1 MEKLDNKSLCLSLMK
16 ANSEERVIEILKEN
30 GYWDNPNCWR
40 YYGDKENNYS
50 AAGNQADEAEAA
62 LVEKI
67 TNARDAILMNE
78 CVLKGID
85 PRSDK
90 APSGVRAAVAEFFE
104 SNPKGELAGQIKE
117 WDKTKRRE
125 VARLMSVYLTGPS
138 PRDGYPCV
146 NIADKGE
153 GQTPLRIPETIL
165 SLGESIKRNIRFVH
179 GKWNMGGTAAL
190 VYCGK
195 KNLQFVLSKRNPN
208 LQINSA
214 NNKES
219 DANWGFTIVR
229 REDPQGL
236 ITSSTY
242 KYLAPIGIDD
252 APTKGD
258 LLSFAS
264 ETMPIF
270 AEYNKPYC
278 VESEWGTLIKLYEY
292 ETSYRQNVQGNG
304 GLLRP
309 LDLLA
314 PDLGL
319 PFRLHECRYEGDP
332 GSFEHQVNGLRVR
345 LHDQADKVLEPGYPT
360 YHNPEIEGERISI
373 AVYAFKEDKAKNYR
387 DNDKGCVFVLNGQS
401 QGWLDDRLFTRNKVG
416 LGFIKNSLLVMV
428 DCSEMTYRGQ
438 ERLFVNDRVHMKR
451 GTDFFD
457 KIESEIVDYL
467 ANHKGLAELQE
478 ERKRKLR
485 TEKVG
490 DDRPLEAVLANVFRH
505 SSALSRIFLRGEKLS
520 NAFRSENVAATN
532 DPFDGVQYPTFFKFK
547 KLDYGETLR
556 RETHVGARARIIFET
571 DAEND
576 YFNRKTKP
584 GSYKLY
590 TFDEHGEPYKVKE
603 DEATYGLNLFN
614 GVGTLNINFSPKFK
628 DGDVIWLM
636 LEVTDPLRIVDPP
649 FENKFVLD
657 FMQQLEKNGGK
668 NNHQRHKNPDK
679 IPGKD
684 QDKPSGVKFPKIE
697 PIYEKDWEK
706 LENFNKYSAMHV
718 AKSKST
724 TPDANVEFTF
734 YVNMDNIYLQ
744 HEIKADVES
753 KVELE
758 AYFKYGMALLG
769 ISIIYDDQ
777 QNKPENEKFEDIER
791 RISEYSRAMG
801 PIIIPM
807 IKEFHN
813 LDLKDELIKELAS

>member
-16 ANSEERVIEILKEN
+16 ANSEDRVIEVLKEN
-30 GYWDNPNCWR
+30 GYWDDPNCWR

-78 CVLKGID
+78 CMLRGID
-85 PRSDK
+85 PRSEK

-104 SNPKGELAGQIKE
+104 SNPKSELAGQIRE
-117 WDKTKRRE
+117 WDKAKRRV
-125 VARLMSVYLTGPS
+125 VAKLMSVYLTGPG
-138 PRDGYPCV
+138 PRDSYPSV

-195 KNLQFVLSKRNPN
+195 RNLQFVLSRRNPS
-208 LQINSA
+208 LQANST
-214 NNKES
+214 NKKES
-219 DANWGFTIVR
+219 DANWGFTVVR

-242 KYLAPIGIDD
+242 KYLAPIGIESN
-252 APTKGD
+252 PTKGD
-258 LLSFAS
+258 LLSFIS
-264 ETMPIF
+264 DTMPIF
-270 AEYNKPYC
+270 AEYNKPYF
-278 VESEWGTLIKLYEY
+278 VESELGTLIKLYEY

-345 LHDQADKVLEPGYPT
+345 LHDQADKVLEPSYPT

-401 QGWLDDRLFTRNKVG
+401 QGWIDDRLFTRNKVG

-490 DDRPLEAVLANVFRH
+490 DDKPLEAVLANVFRS
-505 SSALSRIFLRGEKLS
+505 SSALSRIFLRSEKLS
-520 NAFRSENVAATN
+520 NAFKSDGVASTRE
-532 DPFDGVQYPTFFKFK
+532 PFIGVQYPTHFKFK

-576 YFNRKTKP
+576 YFNRKTNP
-584 GSYKLY
+584 GSYGLY
-590 TFDEHGEPYKVKE
+590 MFDLQGEPYRVKD

-614 GVGTLNINFSPKFK
+614 GVGTLNINFSPKYK
-628 DGDVIWLM
+628 EGDLIWLM
-636 LEVTDPLRIVDPP
+636 LEVTDPLRIVNPP
-649 FENKFVLD
+649 FQNKFALD
-657 FMQQLEKNGGK
+657 VMPEVANNGGK
-668 NNHQRHKNPDK
+668 NHQRHKNPDK

-697 PIYEKDWEK
+697 LIYEKDWGK
-706 LENFNKYSAMHV
+706 LESFNKYSAMHV

-724 TPDANVEFTF
+724 TPEENIEFTF

-769 ISIIYDDQ
+769 ISVIYDDQ
-777 QNKPENEKFEDIER
+777 QNKPENDRFEDIER

>member
-1 MEKLDNKSLCLSLMK
+1 MEKLDNKSLCHLLMK
-16 ANSEERVIEILKEN
+16 TDREEKVIEILKDN
-30 GYWDNPNCWR
+30 GYWDDPRYWR

-78 CVLKGID
+78 CMLRGID

-104 SNPKGELAGQIKE
+104 SNPKSELAGQIKE

-125 VARLMSVYLTGPS
+125 VARLMSVYLTGPG
-138 PRDGYPCV
+138 PRDGHPSI

-153 GQTPLRIPETIL
+153 GQTPRRIPETIL

-190 VYCGK
+190 VFCGK
-195 KNLQFVLSKRNPN
+195 RNIQFVLSKRNPKLN
-208 LQINSA
+208 LNSIEK
-214 NNKES
+214 NES
-219 DANWGFTIVR
+219 DDNWGFTVVK
-229 REDPQGL
+229 REDPQGM

-242 KYLAPIGIDD
+242 KYLAPVGADN
-252 APTKGD
+252 APTKGE
-258 LLSFAS
+258 LLNFAS
-264 ETMPIF
+264 DTMPIF
-270 AEYNKPYC
+270 AEYNKPYS

-319 PFRLHECRYEGDP
+319 PFRLHECRYEGEP
-332 GSFEHQVNGLRVR
+332 GSFEHQVNGLKVR

-360 YHNPEIEGERISI
+360 YHNPENIDGEKISI
-373 AVYAFKEDKAKNYR
+373 GVYAFKEDKAKNYR
-387 DNDKGCVFVLNGQS
+387 ENDKGCVFVLNGQS

-438 ERLFVNDRVHMKR
+438 ERLFVNDRVHMKK

-490 DDRPLEAVLANVFRH
+490 DDRPLEAVLSNVFRH
-505 SSALSRIFLRGEKLS
+505 SSALSKIFLRGEKLS
-520 NAFRSENVAATN
+520 NAFRSDGANTN
-532 DPFDGVQYPTFFKFK
+532 NEPFNGKQYPSYFKFK
-547 KLDYGETLR
+547 KLEYGQTLR
-556 RETHVGARARIIFET
+556 REAHVGSRTRIVFET

-576 YFNRKTKP
+576 YFNRKTNP
-584 GSYKLY
+584 GVYSLY
-590 TFDEHGEPYKVKE
+590 MFDLHGEPYKIKD

-614 GVGTLNINFSPKFK
+614 GIGTLNIDFSPKYK
-628 DGDVIWLM
+628 VGDVIWLM
-636 LEVTDPLRIVDPP
+636 LEVTDPLRIIDSP
-649 FENKFVLD
+649 FQNRLVLD
-657 FMQQLEKNGGK
+657 VMPELESNGGK
-668 NNHQRHKNPDK
+668 PYQRHKNPGK
-679 IPGKD
+679 MPGKEA
-684 QDKPSGVKFPKIE
+684 DKPSGVKFPTIN
-697 PIYEKDWEK
+697 PVYEKDWGQ
-706 LENFNKYSAMHV
+706 LNFNKYSAMHV
-718 AKSKST
+718 AKSKAT
-724 TPDANVEFTF
+724 GPDNAVEFTF
-734 YVNMDNIYLQ
+734 FVNMDNIYLQ
-744 HEIKADVES
+744 HEIKGDVKS

-769 ISIIYDDQ
+769 ISVIYDDQ
-777 QNKPENEKFEDIER
+777 QNKEEKERYEDIEG

-813 LDLKDELIKELAS
+813 LDLKDELIRELAS

>member
-1 MEKLDNKSLCLSLMK
+1 MEKLDNKSLCIELMK
-16 ANSEERVIEILKEN
+16 ADSEEGVIKILKEN
-30 GYWDNPNCWR
+30 GFWDDPNCWR

-78 CVLKGID
+78 CLLKGID
-85 PRSDK
+85 PRSDS

-104 SNPKGELAGQIKE
+104 SNPKSELAGQIKE

-125 VARLMSVYLTGPS
+125 VARLMSVYLTGPG
-138 PRDGYPCV
+138 PREGLPSINV
-146 NIADKGE
+146 ADKGE
-153 GQTPLRIPETIL
+153 GQTPMRIPQTIL

-195 KNLQFVLSKRNPN
+195 RNLQFVLSKRNPN
-208 LQINSA
+208 LLANSQDK
-214 NNKES
+214 KES
-219 DANWGFTIVR
+219 DTNWGFTIVR

-242 KYLAPIGIDD
+242 KYLAPIGIET
-252 APTKGD
+252 APANGD
-258 LLSFAS
+258 ILNFAS
-264 ETMPIF
+264 DTMPIF
-270 AEYNKPYC
+270 AEYNKPYS
-278 VESEWGTLIKLYEY
+278 VTSEWGTLIKLYEY
-292 ETSYRQNVQGNG
+292 ETSYKQNVQGNG

-319 PFRLHECRYEGDP
+319 PFRLHECRYEGEP

-345 LHDQADKVLEPGYPT
+345 LHDQGEKVLEPGYPT
-360 YHNPEIEGERISI
+360 YHNPQIEGEKISI

-428 DCSEMTYRGQ
+428 DCSEMSYRGQ
-438 ERLFVNDRVHMKR
+438 ERLFVNDRVHMKK

-457 KIESEIVDYL
+457 KIESEIIEYL
-467 ANHKGLAELQE
+467 ANHRGLAELQE

-485 TEKVG
+485 NEKVG
-490 DDRPLEAVLANVFRH
+490 DDKPLEAVLANVFRH

-520 NAFRSENVAATN
+520 NPFKSDDVASTN
-532 DPFDGVQYPTFFKFK
+532 EPFKGVMYPTYFKFK
-547 KLDYGETLR
+547 KLDYGQILR
-556 RETHVGARARIIFET
+556 RETHEGSRSRITFET

-576 YFNRKTKP
+576 YFNRKTNP
-584 GSYKLY
+584 GSYTLY
-590 TFDEHGEPYKVKE
+590 MFDLQGHQYKVKE

-614 GVGTLNINFSPKFK
+614 GVGVLNINFSPKFK
-628 DGDVIWLM
+628 VGDVIWLM
-636 LEVTDPLRIVDPP
+636 LEVTDPLRIVNAP
-649 FENKFVLD
+649 FQNKFALD
-657 FMQQLEKNGGK
+657 VQPVVEVNGGGK
-668 NNHQRHKNPDK
+668 NHQRSKTPDK

-684 QDKPSGVKFPKIE
+684 QDKPSGVKFPRIE
-697 PIYEKDWEK
+697 LVYEKDWEK
-706 LENFNKYSAMHV
+706 LENFGKYSAMHV
-718 AKSKST
+718 IKSKSNAA
-724 TPDANVEFTF
+724 DGNVEFTF

-769 ISIIYDDQ
+769 ISVIYDDQ
-777 QNKPENEKFEDIER
+777 QNKAEKERFEDIER

-807 IKEFHN
+807 IKEFHDI
-813 LDLKDELIKELAS
+813 DLRDELIKELAS

>member
-1 MEKLDNKSLCLSLMK
+1 MEKLDNKSLCLLLMK
-16 ANSEERVIEILKEN
+16 ANSEEKVIEILKEN
-30 GYWDNPNCWR
+30 GYWDDPNSWR

-78 CVLKGID
+78 CMLKGID

-104 SNPKGELAGQIKE
+104 TNPRGELAGQIKE
-117 WDKTKRRE
+117 WDKSKRRE
-125 VARLMSVYLTGPS
+125 VAKLMSVYLTGPG
-138 PRDGYPCV
+138 PRDSYPSI

-153 GQTPLRIPETIL
+153 GQTPKRIPETIL

-190 VYCGK
+190 VFCGK
-195 KNLQFVLSKRNPN
+195 RNFQFVLSKRNPK
-208 LQINSA
+208 LKTNSTE
-214 NNKES
+214 KHES
-219 DANWGFTIVR
+219 DDNWGFTIVR

-242 KYLAPIGIDD
+242 KYLAPVD
-252 APTKGD
+252 ADKKPTKGE
-258 LLSFAS
+258 LLSFS
-264 ETMPIF
+264 SDTMPIF
-270 AEYNKPYC
+270 AEYNKPYS

-319 PFRLHECRYEGDP
+319 PFRLHECRYDGDP

-345 LHDQADKVLEPGYPT
+345 LHDQSDKVLEPGYPT
-360 YHNPEIEGERISI
+360 YHNPENIEGEKISI

-438 ERLFVNDRVHMKR
+438 ERLFVNDRVHMKK

-467 ANHKGLAELQE
+467 AHHKGLAELQE

-485 TEKVG
+485 AEKTG
-490 DDRPLEAVLANVFRH
+490 DDKPLEAVLANVFRH
-505 SSALSRIFLRGEKLS
+505 SSALSKIFLKGEKLS
-520 NAFRSENVAATN
+520 NAFKSEGASVSNE
-532 DPFDGVQYPTFFKFK
+532 PFVGVQYPTYFKFK
-547 KLDYGETLR
+547 KLDYGQTLR
-556 RETHVGARARIIFET
+556 RETHVGAKARIAFET

-576 YFNRKTKP
+576 YFNRKTNP
-584 GSYKLY
+584 GSYKLLM
-590 TFDEHGEPYKVKE
+590 FDPEGEPYKVTD

-614 GVGTLNINFSPKFK
+614 GTGTLNIHYSPKYK
-628 DGDVIWLM
+628 EGDVIWLM
-636 LEVTDPLRIVDPP
+636 LEVTDPLRIIDSP
-649 FENKFVLD
+649 FQNKLVLD
-657 FMQQLEKNGGK
+657 VMAELENDGGK
-668 NNHQRHKNPDK
+668 TSPRPRNPDK

-684 QDKPSGVKFPKIE
+684 LDKPSGVAFPKIN
-697 PIYEKDWEK
+697 PVYEKDWGQ
-706 LENFNKYSAMHV
+706 LQNFNKYSAMQV
-718 AKSKST
+718 DKSKVVN
-724 TPDANVEFTF
+724 PNDNPEFTF
-734 YVNMDNIYLQ
+734 FVNMDNIYLQ
-744 HEIKADVES
+744 HEIKSDVKS
-753 KVELE
+753 KGELE

-769 ISIIYDDQ
+769 ISLIYDDQ
-777 QNKPENEKFEDIER
+777 QNRDEKERFEGLES